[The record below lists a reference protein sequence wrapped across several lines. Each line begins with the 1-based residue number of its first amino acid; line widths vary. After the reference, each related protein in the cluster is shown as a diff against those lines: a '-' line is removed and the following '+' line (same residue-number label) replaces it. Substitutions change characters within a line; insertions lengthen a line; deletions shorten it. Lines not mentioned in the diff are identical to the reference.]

1 MERLTK
7 HHFKKQD
14 GFYMTCSEHCSKE
27 DFSCEDCGELDKLV
41 DRLGTIEDI
50 LGDDYDLDRLRELL
64 EADRDGRCVILP
76 CKDWLE
82 IVFGEQEI
90 FFAIDDDYEEEKV
103 REITVR
109 SEDRFNWYNGWETVA
124 LNGIDEN
131 GLNFEFL
138 PEEIGRNIFLTREA
152 AQAALERM
160 KSNG

>member
-50 LGDDYDLDRLRELL
+50 LGDEYDLDHLRELL
-64 EADRDGRCVILP
+64 EADRDGRCVVLP
-76 CKDWLE
+76 AKMGDDVWL
-82 IVFGEQEI
+82 IVTKRPIAMPEFSFVKHSRLTWTNIERVATDFG
-90 FFAIDDDYEEEKV
+90 K
-103 REITVR
+103 TVFR
-109 SEDRFNWYNGWETVA
+109 T
-124 LNGIDEN
+124 
-131 GLNFEFL
+131 
-138 PEEIGRNIFLTREA
+138 PEE